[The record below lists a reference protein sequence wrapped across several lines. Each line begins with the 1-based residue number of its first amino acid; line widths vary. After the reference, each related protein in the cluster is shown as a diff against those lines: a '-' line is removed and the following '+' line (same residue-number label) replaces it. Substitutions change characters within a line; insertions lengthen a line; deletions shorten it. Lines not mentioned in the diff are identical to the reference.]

1 MASNEFNEKTAE
13 VDQHKIKCKGC
24 AAFLTFEPGTSHL
37 KCQYCGDTNEIKA
50 ERAQVEEIDFESF
63 IAQKIGTADMQEV
76 STVKCDGCGASTTL
90 KPNITSDA
98 CPFCATPLVIKNGTT
113 NSIIRPKYTLPF
125 KIDRKKADGLFI
137 SWGGGLWFAPND
149 LKAYA
154 SRSADKLNGMYLPY
168 WTYDSKTY
176 SSYSGQRGDHYYVTE
191 SYTTTEN
198 GETVSRTRE
207 VQKTAWTSVSGYVNN
222 TFDDVL
228 VCASKALPDA
238 MTRSLEPWDLPE
250 LVDHNDAFLSGFKA
264 ESYQVGV
271 KEGFDVAK
279 GVMKPVIEDT
289 VRADIG
295 GDVQRVS
302 SVDTQYNDVSFKHIL
317 LPMWI
322 SAYRYNEKVY
332 RFLINARTGEVQGE
346 RPYSAM
352 KIFLFVLTI
361 LAVIAAGI
369 YFWQK
374 NR

>member
-1 MASNEFNEKTAE
+1 MSNQFNEKTAE

-24 AAFLTFEPGTSHL
+24 AAFLTYEPGTTHL
-37 KCQYCGDTNEIKA
+37 KCQYCGDANEIKA

-63 IAQKIGTADMQEV
+63 IAQKMDAGQMQEI

-113 NSIIRPKYTLPF
+113 SSIIRPKYTLPF
-125 KIDRKKADGLFI
+125 KIDRKKADQLFI
-137 SWGGGLWFAPND
+137 GWVGGLWFAPSD

-154 SRSADKLNGMYLPY
+154 SRTTDKLNGMYLPY

-191 SYTTTEN
+191 SYSTTEN
-198 GETVSRTRE
+198 GQEVTRTRE
-207 VQKTAWTSVSGYVNN
+207 VQKTAWTFVTGYVHN
-222 TFDDVL
+222 TFDDIL
-228 VCASKALPDA
+228 VCASKALPDE

-271 KEGFDVAK
+271 KDGFDVAK
-279 GVMKPVIEDT
+279 GVMKPEIEKT
-289 VRADIG
+289 IMNDIG
-295 GDVQRVS
+295 GDVQRVDN
-302 SVDTQYNDVSFKHIL
+302 VDTQYNDVSFKHIL

-352 KIFLFVLTI
+352 KIFLFVLSI
-361 LAVIAAGI
+361 LIVIAAAV
-369 YFWQK
+369 YFWKKQ
-374 NR
+374 